1 MPPGYNSCHVELLQ
15 EHASHGKCM
24 YSARQPSHNKN
35 GGHLGCWLRV
45 RPVSTILS
53 TSFHWKLT
61 MVLWII
67 LSSFSWWEKWST
79 ERLGNFLEITK
90 AAAETD
96 VKSRSLTA
104 EPASDHYYVLLLCY
118 VMSSTH
124 IYVIFIMCL
133 ALFWA
138 LKLQMVSWKSDVVST
153 LLEII
158 FQMGIIKCIQTV
170 GLPSLHEGVLSFAGT
185 F

>member
-1 MPPGYNSCHVELLQ
+1 MGSACTVLVSHPMIRMVDTWAADCVSGPSQLFWVHHFIESSQWFYELFYPL
-15 EHASHGKCM
+15 
-24 YSARQPSHNKN
+24 
-35 GGHLGCWLRV
+35 
-45 RPVSTILS
+45 
-53 TSFHWKLT
+53 
-61 MVLWII
+61 
-67 LSSFSWWEKWST
+67 FSWWEKWST
-79 ERLGNFLEITK
+79 ERLGNFPEITK

-118 VMSSTH
+118 VISSTH

-158 FQMGIIKCIQTV
+158 FQMEIIKCIQTV
-170 GLPSLHEGVLSFAGT
+170 GLPSLHEGVLSFAET